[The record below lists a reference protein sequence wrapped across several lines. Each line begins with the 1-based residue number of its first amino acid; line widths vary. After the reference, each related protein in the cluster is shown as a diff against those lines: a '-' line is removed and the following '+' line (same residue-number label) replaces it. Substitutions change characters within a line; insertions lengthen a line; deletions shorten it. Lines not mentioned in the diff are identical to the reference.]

1 MQGEAR
7 GHEMDENNRITIT
20 VCGDGGCGM
29 FCAFFWGEWSGGR
42 EGEVVVAEEGLE
54 GRARCGM
61 GWC

>member
-1 MQGEAR
+1 
-7 GHEMDENNRITIT
+7 MDENNRITIT

-42 EGEVVVAEEGLE
+42 EGEVLVVEEGLE

-61 GWC
+61 G